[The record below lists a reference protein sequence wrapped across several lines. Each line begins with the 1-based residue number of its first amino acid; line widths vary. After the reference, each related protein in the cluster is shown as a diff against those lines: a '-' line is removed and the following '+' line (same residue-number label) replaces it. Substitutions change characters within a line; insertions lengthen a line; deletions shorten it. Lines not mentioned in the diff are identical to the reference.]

1 MTAVPHGLAAAVAY
15 PGASRSILPDGIG
28 RDLRWDF
35 RHWND
40 GGPGVQAEIMNEAAS
55 ASRPHQPAT
64 ATPVFRGRYL
74 SITSYKRDGRG
85 VATPVWFVQRDGRLL
100 VQTDAASGK
109 VKRIRR
115 NPQVRVA
122 LCTASGRLRSEQ
134 VAAVAQILPD
144 SEIAE
149 VEQLIADKYR
159 FDMIIFRPLRFVQA
173 RLHLGRPRTEPAVLG
188 ITPS

>member
-1 MTAVPHGLAAAVAY
+1 
-15 PGASRSILPDGIG
+15 
-28 RDLRWDF
+28 
-35 RHWND
+35 
-40 GGPGVQAEIMNEAAS
+40 MNEAAS
-55 ASRPHQPAT
+55 AGRPYQPAT
-64 ATPVFRGRYL
+64 AAPVFRGRYL

-85 VATPVWFVQRDGRLL
+85 VATAVWFVQRDGRLL
-100 VQTDAASGK
+100 VHTDAASGK

-122 LCTASGRLRSEQ
+122 VCTASGRLRGEQ
-134 VAAVAQILPD
+134 VPAVAQILPD
-144 SEIAE
+144 SEIAA

-173 RLHLGRPRTEPAVLG
+173 RLHVGRPRTEPAILG